1 MSVHAWCRD
10 IERDEAVRA
19 AEDGRSGPLPTL
31 EEAIADPFTKTA
43 RIRETETAVEPAI
56 PAADAQGGG
65 VAGLRTERVTLEV
78 THDVAGY
85 PLASW
90 DWRDILRCARYHRD
104 VCESVRVVE
113 EVAIDAQWAERIT
126 DERDAAIRERDEL
139 RRALLVE
146 NDHALRIK
154 DERDAAEAAN
164 ASWCKAAGIMNAR
177 VAELEAA
184 AKLAPAAT
192 ADGGSNH
199 AAPAAS
205 GNVEKKPMKI
215 PSREWFERM
224 VSVDDSEVSVGGLA
238 SRVAELES
246 APAASCEGGLN
257 PHAWGVL
264 LELHDAARAFR
275 DSSIHGHQVRLDKAL
290 ADAERLLTQPRPA
303 APAASGAAGMDVA
316 EIARL
321 AFDAGWGSSRD
332 GFNAECAFDHLA
344 PKGSTFEGKGGEP
357 YEKLKRDSVAKIMSE
372 AASGAAGTVP
382 DAWGVRRTGGVDAV
396 IHRLSRRSAE
406 RSAEQYGGTVV
417 PLYAVPQAAPGWL
430 TPEER
435 DAVMYLIANRSQF
448 APQTPHEERRNA
460 ACRVCHALLAR
471 ETPPEVVLPR
481 VYCHG
486 GDGEPL
492 VDLEDVRAALAAAGV
507 TVKGVG

>member
-177 VAELEAA
+177 VAELE
-184 AKLAPAAT
+184 
-192 ADGGSNH
+192 SQ
-199 AAPAAS
+199 
-205 GNVEKKPMKI
+205 
-215 PSREWFERM
+215 
-224 VSVDDSEVSVGGLA
+224 
-238 SRVAELES
+238 LES
-246 APAASCEGGLN
+246 APAASGN
-257 PHAWGVL
+257 
-264 LELHDAARAFR
+264 
-275 DSSIHGHQVRLDKAL
+275 SSEI
-290 ADAERLLTQPRPA
+290 LTSS
-303 APAASGAAGMDVA
+303 PAASGAAGMDVA

-382 DAWGVRRTGGVDAV
+382 VAWGILRGGHFIVATV
-396 IHRLSRRSAE
+396 NKSAATE
-406 RSAEQYGGTVV
+406 SCKDHGGTVV
-417 PLYAVPQAAPGWL
+417 ALYAAPQPAKGWL
-430 TPEER
+430 TEKDREWLTYLLQNFPVSS
-435 DAVMYLIANRSQF
+435 AVNEWIHS
-448 APQTPHEERRNA
+448 
-460 ACRVCHALLAR
+460 LLAR
-471 ETPPEVVLPR
+471 STPPEVVLPR
-481 VYCHG
+481 VYCYG

-507 TVKGVG
+507 TVKEVK